1 MNFYIFAYVETAATD
16 CVALSTI
23 LPVALIGDNRPSAA
37 GTPPS
42 VAGTIFW
49 NAFDAANGNSWVY
62 DSKKVLLI
70 SNSDAADDVNVTIKT
85 VDGTV
90 NGFAS
95 TVADMVVAVATGKLA
110 LVGFLPASFRDGT
123 LVKMSIA
130 EDGGTAITDCK
141 FAIVKL
147 G

>member
-42 VAGTIFW
+42 VAGAVFW
-49 NAFDAANGNSWVY
+49 NAFDASEGNSWVY
-62 DSKKVLLI
+62 DSKKILLI
-70 SNSDAADDVNVTIKT
+70 SNSDATDAVAVTIKT
-85 VDGTV
+85 VNTTV

-95 TVADMVVAVATGKLA
+95 TIADMIVTVAAGKLA
-110 LVGFLPASFRDGT
+110 VVGFLPASFRDGT

-130 EDGGTAITDCK
+130 EVAGTAITDCK